1 MTVKHLGKLTLDLV
15 EKISQSEKNNQEQT
29 KSGVNEAFNNTLK
42 DKFLA
47 LIDQAPEFGSVM
59 NDTSDKYSEYMSL
72 ATKAAIATQI
82 EPLHLDHSS
91 FKEIEQQRMQEINK
105 RSAKISESFHRE
117 HERKEKLEQDRHDQ
131 LVSALERSNNQQ
143 ALIDENAQLK
153 AEIEKLK
160 LENKQL
166 KKIKGNLGTKESDN
180 VIKIVTIL
188 ADMAGLPK
196 VNPSIAF
203 NMMEAHAANNGLEI
217 PSSNTVTKW
226 LKE

>member
-1 MTVKHLGKLTLDLV
+1 MTVKHLGKLTLDLA

-29 KSGVNEAFNNTLK
+29 KIGVNEAFNNTLK
-42 DKFLA
+42 DKFLT
-47 LIDQAPEFGSVM
+47 LIDREPAFGPVM
-59 NDTSDKYSEYMSL
+59 NDTKYSEYMSSV
-72 ATKAAIATQI
+72 TQAAIATQI
-82 EPLHLDHSS
+82 EPLYLDYST
-91 FKEIEQQRMQEINK
+91 FEEIEQQKMEKMNK
-105 RSAKISESFHRE
+105 TLKDSAKAFEKERD
-117 HERKEKLEQDRHDQ
+117 RKEKLEQDRHDQ
-131 LVSALERSNNQQ
+131 LVSALERSNSQQ

-166 KKIKGNLGTKESDN
+166 KKIKGNLGTKESDS